1 MIAATLLHCC
11 FRTREVRRSLFRLAY
26 LLAPMAALAAC
37 RDGGVLEPTS
47 PAVPVSLRHSAV
59 VVTSDYSMFSTRPE
73 FNGAGT
79 IDYFNAFD
87 ELTGELVYVQPT
99 PWTTNG
105 VTYTSD
111 LNIVLGPGVGMG
123 VASNAVSTEFGT
135 PLVAQLAAADAFTL
149 VGVDVTLIGEKVPV
163 SLVVS
168 TNLGSYPFSNLD
180 VPLAT
185 TGRRFIGVAL
195 SRPGEYLTGFRF
207 TIQSPNS
214 TVLLDNVAVG
224 HAGAVG
230 ANNADPEATTGGAYE
245 ALEGSEVTFAMSGA
259 DVDGDALTF
268 SWDLGDGTT
277 GTGATPPAG
286 HTYADD
292 GTYDIMLAVADGRG
306 GVDTART
313 TATIANV
320 APALGAFSV
329 PNTVVRLALGGVAVP
344 VSSMFSD
351 PGALDTHTATLD
363 CGIGDMT
370 VALVDEVPAHS
381 TAGGTCSYSTAGVY
395 AVRLTVRD
403 DDGASD
409 TELGS
414 GHVVVYDP
422 AGSVTGGG
430 WIASPAGAYAA
441 APGAAG
447 KLTFA
452 LGVRYQPAAASPTG
466 NADFKLNVG
475 KLDFRSTAFDW
486 LAIAGSTVRLQ
497 GSGTLNGEP
506 GYAFAVVATD
516 GVSNDAIRVRIWHIT
531 TGAVVYDNQPGDPI
545 LSDPATHLGGGSVQ
559 VHR

>member
-11 FRTREVRRSLFRLAY
+11 FRTREVRRSLFRLAS

-37 RDGGVLEPTS
+37 RDGGLLEPTS
-47 PAVPVSLRHSAV
+47 AAVPNSLRHSAV
-59 VVTSDYSMFSTRPE
+59 VVTSGYSLFSTRPE

-79 IDYFNAFD
+79 IDYLNAFD
-87 ELTGELVYVQPT
+87 ELSGELVYVQPT

-135 PLVAQLAAADAFTL
+135 PLVAELAGADGFTL
-149 VGVDVTLIGEKVPV
+149 FGVDVTLIGEKLPV

-168 TNLGSYPFSNLD
+168 TNLGSYPFANLD
-180 VPLAT
+180 IPLAT

-207 TIQSPNS
+207 TIQGPYA

-224 HAGAVG
+224 HVGAVG
-230 ANNADPEATTGGAYE
+230 TNNADPEATAGGAYD
-245 ALEGSEVTFAMSGA
+245 ALEGSEVAFAMSGT
-259 DVDGDALTF
+259 DTDGDALTF

-277 GTGATPPAG
+277 GTGPTPPAG

-306 GVDTART
+306 GADTART

-320 APALGAFSV
+320 APVLGAFSV
-329 PNTVVRLALGGVAVP
+329 PNTVVMVTPAGVAVP
-344 VSSMFSD
+344 VSSRFTD
-351 PGALDTHTATLD
+351 PGALDTHTAALD
-363 CGIGDMT
+363 CGVGDMT
-370 VALVDEVPAHS
+370 VAMVDDVPAHR
-381 TAGGTCSYSTAGVY
+381 TAGGTCSYPTAGVY

-430 WIASPAGAYAA
+430 WIASPAGSYAA

-452 LGVRYQPAAASPTG
+452 LVVRYEPTAALPIGS
-466 NADFKLNVG
+466 ADFKLNAA

-486 LAIAGSTVRLQ
+486 LATAGSTVRVQ
-497 GSGTLNGEP
+497 GSGTLNGAA
-506 GYAFAVVATD
+506 GYAFAVVARD
-516 GVSNDAIRVRIWHIT
+516 GVSTDSIRVRIWHVT
-531 TGAVVYDNQPGDPI
+531 TGAVVYDSQPGDTI
-545 LSDPATHLGGGSVQ
+545 LADPATVLSGGSVQ
-559 VHR
+559 VR

>member
-11 FRTREVRRSLFRLAY
+11 FRTREVRRSLFRLAS
-26 LLAPMAALAAC
+26 LLAPVAALAAC
-37 RDGGVLEPTS
+37 RDGGLLEPTS
-47 PAVPVSLRHSAV
+47 PAVPTGLRQSAV
-59 VVTSDYSMFSTRPE
+59 VVTSNYSMFSTRAE
-73 FNGAGT
+73 LNGTGT

-87 ELTGELVYVQPT
+87 EFTGELVYVQPT
-99 PWTTNG
+99 PWTSKA
-105 VTYTSD
+105 VTYMSD

-123 VASNAVSTEFGT
+123 VASNVVSTEFGT

-149 VGVDVTLIGEKVPV
+149 FGADVALIGEKLPV

-168 TNLGSYPFSNLD
+168 TNLGSYQFANLD
-180 VPLAT
+180 IPLAT
-185 TGRRFIGVAL
+185 TGQRFIGVSL

-207 TIQSPNS
+207 TIQGPYA

-224 HAGAVG
+224 HVGVVG
-230 ANNADPEATTGGAYE
+230 ANNADPEAMAGGQYD

-259 DVDGDALTF
+259 DPDGDALTF

-277 GTGATPPAG
+277 GTGPTPPAR

-329 PNTVVRLALGGVAVP
+329 PNTVVRLTPAGVAVP

-363 CGIGDMT
+363 CGVGDMMA
-370 VALVDEVPAHS
+370 ALVEDVPTHS

-395 AVRLTVRD
+395 VVRLTVRD

-422 AGSVTGGG
+422 AGSVSGGG

-441 APGAAG
+441 VPEAAG

-452 LGVRYQPAAASPTG
+452 LLVRYQQTAALPTG
-466 NADFKLNVG
+466 NADFKLNTA

-486 LAIAGSTVRLQ
+486 LAIAGSTVRVQ
-497 GSGTLNGEP
+497 GSGTLNGAP
-506 GYAFAVVATD
+506 GYAFAVVARD
-516 GVSNDAIRVRIWHIT
+516 GVSNDGIRVRIWHAT

-545 LSDPATHLGGGSVQ
+545 VSDPATDLGAGSVQ